1 MSDNIKIGAEV
12 EVSSASNQNI
22 KGLKQ
27 QLRDALREAQ
37 TLSAQDLG
45 SKEAI
50 AAQRRVAEL
59 RDKIEDTNEAIS
71 AFTGAGQFKAIG
83 NAVQGIAGGFAAA
96 QGAMALFGNDS
107 EGLQKTLVKLNAAMA
122 FSQGLASL
130 EGLKDSFGALG
141 NMIKTNVVTAFTTL
155 RGALMAT
162 GIGAL
167 AVGVGLLAANWDKVV
182 RVVREFIGLGP
193 SQADIIEQ
201 QTKAIEEQNKAIEH
215 GQNLQSLGI
224 RRLEGRNKEIAQQTT
239 AHTNEILALNKK
251 LTDDLAAL
259 NKDETKSEEEKAK
272 EKLRIQK
279 EFGENSKALGETIE
293 AEQLQLKEKFRQE
306 DLKKQ
311 KEYEKK
317 RMDAFEKEMF
327 AQIDAQKQL
336 NDMIA
341 EMEAEAAQAEMDRMN
356 AEFDAYLDSYKM
368 TKEQEKAINRETNL
382 AQNEIDMERI
392 ESQQAVADAS
402 FALADNINKIA
413 GNNFEVGKA
422 ISIAQTTVDT
432 FEGTQTSFKQ
442 AQKSPVSIAFPA
454 YPYIAAGAA
463 LAAGIARVIAIK
475 NTRVGSSG
483 GGSSASASSATAPSL
498 PTYRPP
504 SGTEVTGA
512 GDVRVSTQQNAMRV
526 FVVESEITNVQ
537 NKVKVMNNTARL

>member
-1 MSDNIKIGAEV
+1 MSDNIKVGAEV
-12 EVSSASNQNI
+12 EVSPSSNQNI

-27 QLRDALREAQ
+27 QLRDALKEAQ

-50 AAQRRVAEL
+50 AAQKRVAEL

-107 EGLQKTLVKLNAAMA
+107 EDLQKTLVKLNAAMA

-130 EGLKDSFGALG
+130 EGVKDSFKALG
-141 NMIKTNVVTAFTTL
+141 NMIKTNVVSAFTTL
-155 RGALMAT
+155 RGALIAT
-162 GIGAL
+162 GIGAI

-182 RVVREFIGLGP
+182 KVVREFIGLGP
-193 SQADIIEQ
+193 SQAEIIEE
-201 QTKAIEEQNKAIEH
+201 QTKALEEQNKAIEH
-215 GQNLQSLGI
+215 GQQLQDYGV
-224 RRLEGRNKEIAQQTT
+224 RRLEGRNKEIAAQTK
-239 AHTNEILALNKK
+239 AHTDEILALEKK
-251 LTDDLAAL
+251 YQDDLA
-259 NKDETKSEEEKAK
+259 KIRDDENLTDEEREKQRV
-272 EKLRIQK
+272 KLQIQN
-279 EFGENSKALGETIE
+279 GENRKAMIEAQE

-311 KEYEKK
+311 KEANKK
-317 RMDAFEKEMF
+317 RMDAFEAEMY

-341 EMEAEAAQAEMDRMN
+341 QMEAEATQAELDRMN
-356 AEFDAYLDSYKM
+356 AEFDAMLESQDATIESK
-368 TKEQEKAINRETNL
+368 KAVAD
-382 AQNEIDMERI
+382 AQREIDLERI
-392 ESQQAVADAS
+392 ESEQEVANTT
-402 FALADNINKIA
+402 LGLIDNVNKIA

-422 ISIAQTTVDT
+422 ISVAQTTVDT
-432 FEGTQTSFKQ
+432 IEGSQTAFKQ
-442 AQKSPVSIAFPA
+442 AQKNPVSIAVPA

-463 LAAGIARVIAIK
+463 LAAGIARVVAMK
-475 NTRVGSSG
+475 GTKVGSSSA
-483 GGSSASASSATAPSL
+483 GSTSSTAPSL
-498 PTYRPP
+498 PSYRPP

-512 GDVRVSTQQNAMRV
+512 GDVRVSTQQNTMKV

-537 NKVKVMNNTARL
+537 NKVKVMTNTARL

>member
-1 MSDNIKIGAEV
+1 MSDNIKVGAEV
-12 EVSSASNQNI
+12 EVSASSNQNI

-27 QLRDALREAQ
+27 QLRDALKEAQ

-107 EGLQKTLVKLNAAMA
+107 EDLQKTLVKLNAAMA

-130 EGLKDSFGALG
+130 EGVKDSFRSLG

-162 GIGAL
+162 GIGAI

-193 SQADIIEQ
+193 SQADIIEA

-215 GQNLQSLGI
+215 GQGLQEQGL
-224 RRLEGRNKEIAQQTT
+224 RRLEGRNKEISNLQNT
-239 AHTNEILALNKK
+239 HTKEILAMEKK
-251 LTDDLAAL
+251 FAEDKNAL
-259 NKDETKSEEEKAK
+259 DKDEAKSDEEKRK
-272 EKLRIQK
+272 EALRLEREYQDNKNALIETM
-279 EFGENSKALGETIE
+279 EF
-293 AEQLQLKEKFRQE
+293 EQLQLKEKFRQE

-311 KEYEKK
+311 KEASKK
-317 RMDAFEKEMF
+317 RMEAFEAEMYD
-327 AQIDAQKQL
+327 QINAQKQL
-336 NDMIA
+336 NDLIA
-341 EMEAEAAQAEMDRMN
+341 QMEAEATQAEMDRMN
-356 AEFDAYLDSYKM
+356 AEFDAYLESQDATIESK
-368 TKEQEKAINRETNL
+368 KATAD
-382 AQNEIDMERI
+382 AQREIDLERI
-392 ESQQAVADAS
+392 ESEQEVANNT
-402 FALADNINKIA
+402 LGLIDNVNKIA

-422 ISIAQTTVDT
+422 ISVAQTTVDT
-432 FEGTQTSFKQ
+432 IEGTQTAFKQ
-442 AQKSPVSIAFPA
+442 AQKNPISIAVPA

-463 LAAGIARVIAIK
+463 LAAGIARVVAMK
-475 NTRVGSSG
+475 NTRVGSS
-483 GGSSASASSATAPSL
+483 SASSSSSTAPSL
-498 PTYRPP
+498 PSYRPP

-512 GDVRVSTQQNAMRV
+512 GDIRVSTQQNTMKV

-537 NKVKVMNNTARL
+537 NKVKVMTNTARL

>member
-12 EVSSASNQNI
+12 EVSSSSNQNI

-107 EGLQKTLVKLNAAMA
+107 EDLQKTLVKLNAAMA

-141 NMIKTNVVTAFTTL
+141 NMIKTHVVSAFTTL
-155 RGALMAT
+155 RGVIMAT
-162 GIGAL
+162 GVLAL
-167 AVGVGLLAANWDKVV
+167 AAGVGLLAANWDKVV

-215 GQNLQSLGI
+215 SQGLQDMGV

-259 NKDETKSEEEKAK
+259 NKDETKSEEDKAK

-293 AEQLQLKEKFRQE
+293 AEQLQLKEKFRLE

-327 AQIDAQKQL
+327 DQIDAQKLL

-356 AEFDAYLDSYKM
+356 AEFDSYLDSYKA

-382 AQNEIDMERI
+382 AQNEIDLERI

-432 FEGTQTSFKQ
+432 FEGTQSAFKQ
-442 AQKSPVSIAFPA
+442 AYKNPVSIAFPA

-463 LAAGIARVIAIK
+463 LAAGIARVVALK

-483 GGSSASASSATAPSL
+483 GGSTASASSATAPSL

-512 GDVRVSTQQNAMRV
+512 GDVRVSNQQNAMRV

>member
-12 EVSSASNQNI
+12 EVSPASNQNI

-27 QLRDALREAQ
+27 QLRDALKEAQ

-50 AAQRRVAEL
+50 AAQKRVAEL

-141 NMIKTNVVTAFTTL
+141 NMIKTNVVSAFTTL
-155 RGALMAT
+155 RGALIAT
-162 GIGAL
+162 GIGAI
-167 AVGVGLLAANWDKVV
+167 AVGVGLLAANWGKVV
-182 RVVREFIGLGP
+182 KIVREFIGLGP
-193 SQADIIEQ
+193 SQAEIIEE
-201 QTKAIEEQNKAIEH
+201 QTKALEEQNKAIEH
-215 GQNLQSLGI
+215 GQQLQDYGV
-224 RRLEGRNKEIAQQTT
+224 RRLEGRNKEIAAQTK
-239 AHTNEILALNKK
+239 AHTDEILALEKK
-251 LTDDLAAL
+251 YQDDLA
-259 NKDETKSEEEKAK
+259 KIRDDENLTDEEREKQRTK
-272 EKLRIQK
+272 LQIQN
-279 EFGENSKALGETIE
+279 GENRRAMIEAQE
-293 AEQLQLKEKFRQE
+293 AEQLALKDKFRQE

-311 KEYEKK
+311 RDADKK
-317 RMDAFEKEMF
+317 RMELFEAEMY

-336 NDMIA
+336 NDMISQ
-341 EMEAEAAQAEMDRMN
+341 MEAEATQAEIDRMN
-356 AEFDAYLDSYKM
+356 AEFDAYLDSQDA
-368 TKEQEKAINRETNL
+368 TTEAAKAAAD
-382 AQNEIDMERI
+382 AQREIDMEKI
-392 ESQQAVADAS
+392 ASKVEVADTT
-402 FALADNINKIA
+402 LGLLDNVNKAA

-422 ISIAQTTVDT
+422 ISVAQTTVDT
-432 FEGTQTSFKQ
+432 FEGTQTAFKQ
-442 AQKSPVSIAFPA
+442 AQKNPVSIAFPA

-463 LAAGIARVIAIK
+463 LAAGIARIVSIK
-475 NTRVGSSG
+475 NTKVGSSSS
-483 GGSSASASSATAPSL
+483 GSSASSSTAPSL
-498 PTYRPP
+498 PSYRPAT
-504 SGTEVTGA
+504 GTDVTGA
-512 GDVRVSTQQNAMRV
+512 GDVMVSTKQSPMKV
-526 FVVESEITNVQ
+526 YVVESEITNVQ